1 MNLPKT
7 IRTQSDDSRAQK
19 HAVLPHNPKRHSA
32 SFRRVLVLVYG
43 TVVLFALLIT
53 GIYTVV
59 SPQIFASNKI
69 SDLIPK
75 GQIIAGYIEST
86 LRGEL
91 SSTYLV
97 PLIGRSTS
105 QWEAT
110 VWVVD
115 ANGDTLI
122 RTQQIE
128 GRRVGRLPA
137 KLSESMLPQVL
148 SGEVAT
154 HVGSM
159 EDLTVSDGASHRKSA
174 RSSGVMNGLSEGSA
188 KAPETDSTE
197 EVMNGNLVV
206 VAVPITFMDEVIGAV
221 FMAQSM
227 TEIMGGMQ
235 ALTNTLALSLLLVG
249 LLMLPVV
256 LFFASRMVRPI
267 TRMRTVALTMAGG
280 DLTARAEDG
289 SNDEYGELGR
299 ALNYL
304 SSELGSTISSL
315 QMERN
320 RLQSLINGLSEGII
334 AVDAKGATTLIN
346 PAVYGLLNLQST
358 DDNVRAAAPDVF
370 AMFDQALSS
379 AQAVKKTVWQGDVA
393 LHISVSPLLLQSGEV
408 TGCVGIVSDV
418 TSAERLEQ
426 TRRDYVA
433 NVSHE
438 LRTPL
443 TAMRALIEPLR
454 DGLVKTEEQR
464 QQIYDVVL
472 RETMRLS
479 RLVNDMLEL
488 SRLQSG
494 TASLSRSVF
503 APLPLFN
510 LIHETYSAYAE
521 DYQQTFVYDVPE
533 DLPSVWGNPDRTQQ
547 VLIVLLDNAFKYTP
561 EGGVVTLSACAEGD
575 VVRVR
580 VRDTGVGIPAA
591 DLPHVFDRFYKV
603 DKSHHSKGTGLGLV
617 IAYEIMK
624 HLGEE
629 MSVTSE
635 PGQGSCF
642 TFTLHIAQGSAERT
656 AELPKA
662 PA

>member
-1 MNLPKT
+1 MT
-7 IRTQSDDSRAQK
+7 AGR
-19 HAVLPHNPKRHSA
+19 PKRHSA

-43 TVVLFALLIT
+43 TVILFALLIT

-115 ANGDTLI
+115 ASGDTLI

-580 VRDTGVGIPAA
+580 IRDTGVGIPAA

-603 DKSHHSKGTGLGLV
+603 DKSHHSKGTGLGLA

-635 PGQGSCF
+635 PGRGSCF
-642 TFTLHIAQGSAERT
+642 TFTLHIAQGSTEKT

>member
-1 MNLPKT
+1 MT
-7 IRTQSDDSRAQK
+7 AGR
-19 HAVLPHNPKRHSA
+19 PKRHSA

-43 TVVLFALLIT
+43 TVILFALLIT

-115 ANGDTLI
+115 ASGDTLI

-304 SSELGSTISSL
+304 SSELGNTISSL

-603 DKSHHSKGTGLGLV
+603 DKSHHSKGTGLGLA

-642 TFTLHIAQGSAERT
+642 TFTLHIAQGSAEKT

>member
-1 MNLPKT
+1 MT
-7 IRTQSDDSRAQK
+7 AGR
-19 HAVLPHNPKRHSA
+19 PKRHSA

-43 TVVLFALLIT
+43 TVILFALLIT

-115 ANGDTLI
+115 ASGDTLI

-159 EDLTVSDGASHRKSA
+159 EDLTVSDGASQRKSA
-174 RSSGVMNGLSEGSA
+174 WSSSVMNGLSEGSA
-188 KAPETDSTE
+188 KTPETDSTE

-603 DKSHHSKGTGLGLV
+603 DKSHHSKGTGLGLA
-617 IAYEIMK
+617 IAYEITK

-635 PGQGSCF
+635 PGRGSCF
-642 TFTLHIAQGSAERT
+642 TFTLHIAQSSAEKT

>member
-1 MNLPKT
+1 MT
-7 IRTQSDDSRAQK
+7 AGR
-19 HAVLPHNPKRHSA
+19 PKRHSA

-43 TVVLFALLIT
+43 TVILFALLIT

-115 ANGDTLI
+115 ASGDTLI

-174 RSSGVMNGLSEGSA
+174 WSSSVMNGLSEGSA
-188 KAPETDSTE
+188 KTPETDSTE

-603 DKSHHSKGTGLGLV
+603 DKSHHSKGTGLGLA

-635 PGQGSCF
+635 PGRGSCF
-642 TFTLHIAQGSAERT
+642 TFTLHIAQGAAEKT

>member
-1 MNLPKT
+1 MT
-7 IRTQSDDSRAQK
+7 AGR
-19 HAVLPHNPKRHSA
+19 PKRHSA

-43 TVVLFALLIT
+43 TVILFALLIT

-69 SDLIPK
+69 TDLIPK

-115 ANGDTLI
+115 ASGDTLI

-174 RSSGVMNGLSEGSA
+174 RSSSVMNGLSEGSA
-188 KAPETDSTE
+188 KVPETDSTE

-603 DKSHHSKGTGLGLV
+603 DKSHHSKGTGLGLA

-642 TFTLHIAQGSAERT
+642 TFTLHIAQGSAEKT

>member
-1 MNLPKT
+1 MT
-7 IRTQSDDSRAQK
+7 AGR
-19 HAVLPHNPKRHSA
+19 PKRHSA

-43 TVVLFALLIT
+43 TVILFALLIT

-115 ANGDTLI
+115 ASGDTLI

-494 TASLSRSVF
+494 TASLSRSAF

-603 DKSHHSKGTGLGLV
+603 DKSHHSKGTGLGLA

-635 PGQGSCF
+635 PGRGSCF
-642 TFTLHIAQGSAERT
+642 TFTLHIAQGA

>member
-1 MNLPKT
+1 MT
-7 IRTQSDDSRAQK
+7 AGR
-19 HAVLPHNPKRHSA
+19 PKRHSA

-43 TVVLFALLIT
+43 TVILFALLIT

-115 ANGDTLI
+115 ASGDTLI

-188 KAPETDSTE
+188 KVPETDSTE

-503 APLPLFN
+503 APLPLFS

-603 DKSHHSKGTGLGLV
+603 DKSHHSKGTGLGLA

-642 TFTLHIAQGSAERT
+642 TFTLHIAQGTAEKT

>member
-1 MNLPKT
+1 MT
-7 IRTQSDDSRAQK
+7 AGR
-19 HAVLPHNPKRHSA
+19 PKRHSA

-43 TVVLFALLIT
+43 TVILFALLIT

-115 ANGDTLI
+115 ASGDTLI

-379 AQAVKKTVWQGDVA
+379 ARAVKKTVWQGDVA

-547 VLIVLLDNAFKYTP
+547 VLIALLDNAFKYTP

-603 DKSHHSKGTGLGLV
+603 DKSHHSKGTGLGLA

-642 TFTLHIAQGSAERT
+642 TFTLHIAQGSAEKT

>member
-1 MNLPKT
+1 MT
-7 IRTQSDDSRAQK
+7 AGR
-19 HAVLPHNPKRHSA
+19 PKRHSA

-43 TVVLFALLIT
+43 TVILFALLIT

-115 ANGDTLI
+115 ASGDTLI

-174 RSSGVMNGLSEGSA
+174 RSSSVMNGLSEGSA
-188 KAPETDSTE
+188 KTPETDSTE

-379 AQAVKKTVWQGDVA
+379 ARAVKKTVWQGDVA

-603 DKSHHSKGTGLGLV
+603 DKSHHSKGTGLGLA

-642 TFTLHIAQGSAERT
+642 TFTLHIAHGAAEKT

>member
-1 MNLPKT
+1 MT
-7 IRTQSDDSRAQK
+7 AGR
-19 HAVLPHNPKRHSA
+19 PKRHSA

-43 TVVLFALLIT
+43 TVILFALLIT

-115 ANGDTLI
+115 ASGDTLI

-159 EDLTVSDGASHRKSA
+159 EDLTVSDGTSQRKSA
-174 RSSGVMNGLSEGSA
+174 RSSSVMNGLSEGSA
-188 KAPETDSTE
+188 KTPETDSTE

-299 ALNYL
+299 ALNHL

-334 AVDAKGATTLIN
+334 AVDAEGATTLIN

-603 DKSHHSKGTGLGLV
+603 DKSHHSKGTGLGLA

-635 PGQGSCF
+635 PGRGSCF
-642 TFTLHIAQGSAERT
+642 TFTLHIAQGA

>member
-1 MNLPKT
+1 MT
-7 IRTQSDDSRAQK
+7 AGR
-19 HAVLPHNPKRHSA
+19 PKRHSA

-43 TVVLFALLIT
+43 TVILFALLIT

-115 ANGDTLI
+115 ASGDTLI

-174 RSSGVMNGLSEGSA
+174 RSSSVMNGLSEGSA

-379 AQAVKKTVWQGDVA
+379 ARAVKKTVWQGDVA

-603 DKSHHSKGTGLGLV
+603 DKSHHSKGTGLGLA

>member
-1 MNLPKT
+1 MT
-7 IRTQSDDSRAQK
+7 AGR
-19 HAVLPHNPKRHSA
+19 PKRHSA

-43 TVVLFALLIT
+43 TVILFALLIT

-115 ANGDTLI
+115 ASGDTLI

-174 RSSGVMNGLSEGSA
+174 RSSSVMNGLSEGSA

-320 RLQSLINGLSEGII
+320 RLQSLINSLSEGII

-603 DKSHHSKGTGLGLV
+603 DKSHHSKGTGLGLA

-642 TFTLHIAQGSAERT
+642 TFTLHIAQGAAEKT

>member
-1 MNLPKT
+1 MT
-7 IRTQSDDSRAQK
+7 AGR
-19 HAVLPHNPKRHSA
+19 PKRHSA

-43 TVVLFALLIT
+43 TVILFALLIT

-115 ANGDTLI
+115 ASGDTLI

-174 RSSGVMNGLSEGSA
+174 WSSSVMNGLSEGSA
-188 KAPETDSTE
+188 KVPETDSTE

-603 DKSHHSKGTGLGLV
+603 DKSHHSKGTGLGLA

>member
-1 MNLPKT
+1 MT
-7 IRTQSDDSRAQK
+7 AGR
-19 HAVLPHNPKRHSA
+19 PKRHSA

-43 TVVLFALLIT
+43 TVILFALLIT

-115 ANGDTLI
+115 ASGDTLI

-547 VLIVLLDNAFKYTP
+547 VLIALLDNAFKYTP

-603 DKSHHSKGTGLGLV
+603 DKSHHSKGTGLGLA

-635 PGQGSCF
+635 PGRGSCF
-642 TFTLHIAQGSAERT
+642 TFTLHIAQGSAEKT

>member
-1 MNLPKT
+1 MT
-7 IRTQSDDSRAQK
+7 AGR
-19 HAVLPHNPKRHSA
+19 PKRHSA

-43 TVVLFALLIT
+43 TVILFALLIT

-115 ANGDTLI
+115 ASGDTLI

-159 EDLTVSDGASHRKSA
+159 EDLTVSDGTSQRKSA
-174 RSSGVMNGLSEGSA
+174 RSSSVMNGLSEGSA
-188 KAPETDSTE
+188 KTPETDSTE

-299 ALNYL
+299 ALNHL

-334 AVDAKGATTLIN
+334 AVDAEGATTLIN

-379 AQAVKKTVWQGDVA
+379 AQAVRKTVWQGDVA

-591 DLPHVFDRFYKV
+591 DLSHVFDRFYKV
-603 DKSHHSKGTGLGLV
+603 DKSHHSKGTGLGLA

-635 PGQGSCF
+635 PGRGSCF
-642 TFTLHIAQGSAERT
+642 TFTLHIAQSA

>member
-1 MNLPKT
+1 MT
-7 IRTQSDDSRAQK
+7 AGR
-19 HAVLPHNPKRHSA
+19 PKRHSA

-43 TVVLFALLIT
+43 TVILFALLIT

-86 LRGEL
+86 VRGEL

-115 ANGDTLI
+115 ASGDTLI

-159 EDLTVSDGASHRKSA
+159 EDLTVSDGANHRKSA

-603 DKSHHSKGTGLGLV
+603 DKYHHSKGTGLGLA

-642 TFTLHIAQGSAERT
+642 TFTLHIAQGSAEKT

>member
-1 MNLPKT
+1 MT
-7 IRTQSDDSRAQK
+7 AGR
-19 HAVLPHNPKRHSA
+19 PKRHSA

-43 TVVLFALLIT
+43 TVILFALLIT

-115 ANGDTLI
+115 ASGDTLI

-159 EDLTVSDGASHRKSA
+159 EDLTVSDGTSQRKSA
-174 RSSGVMNGLSEGSA
+174 RSSSVMNGLSEGSA
-188 KAPETDSTE
+188 KTPETDSTE

-299 ALNYL
+299 ALNHL

-603 DKSHHSKGTGLGLV
+603 DKSHHSKGTGLGLA

-642 TFTLHIAQGSAERT
+642 TFTLHIAQGA

>member
-1 MNLPKT
+1 MT
-7 IRTQSDDSRAQK
+7 AGR
-19 HAVLPHNPKRHSA
+19 PKRHSA

-43 TVVLFALLIT
+43 TVILFALLIT

-91 SSTYLV
+91 SSTYLM

-115 ANGDTLI
+115 ASGDTLI

-188 KAPETDSTE
+188 KTPETDSTE

-603 DKSHHSKGTGLGLV
+603 DKSHHSKGTGLGLA

-635 PGQGSCF
+635 PGRGSCF
-642 TFTLHIAQGSAERT
+642 TFTLHIAQSA

>member
-1 MNLPKT
+1 MT
-7 IRTQSDDSRAQK
+7 AGR
-19 HAVLPHNPKRHSA
+19 PKRHSA

-43 TVVLFALLIT
+43 TVILFALLIT

-115 ANGDTLI
+115 ASGDTLI

-174 RSSGVMNGLSEGSA
+174 WSSSVMNGLSEGSA

-299 ALNYL
+299 ALNCL

-379 AQAVKKTVWQGDVA
+379 ARAVKKTVWQGDVA
-393 LHISVSPLLLQSGEV
+393 LHISVSPLLLQNGEV

-603 DKSHHSKGTGLGLV
+603 DKSHHSKGTGLGLA

-642 TFTLHIAQGSAERT
+642 TFTLHIAQGAAEKT

>member
-1 MNLPKT
+1 MT
-7 IRTQSDDSRAQK
+7 AGR
-19 HAVLPHNPKRHSA
+19 PKRHSA

-43 TVVLFALLIT
+43 TVILFALLIT

-115 ANGDTLI
+115 ASGDTLI

-174 RSSGVMNGLSEGSA
+174 WSSSVMNGLSEGSA

-603 DKSHHSKGTGLGLV
+603 DKSHHSKGTGLGLA

-635 PGQGSCF
+635 PGRGSCF
-642 TFTLHIAQGSAERT
+642 TFTLHIAQGAAERT

>member
-1 MNLPKT
+1 MT
-7 IRTQSDDSRAQK
+7 AGR
-19 HAVLPHNPKRHSA
+19 PKRHSA

-43 TVVLFALLIT
+43 TVILFALLIT

-115 ANGDTLI
+115 ASGDTLI

-159 EDLTVSDGASHRKSA
+159 EDLTVSDGANHRKSA
-174 RSSGVMNGLSEGSA
+174 WSSSVMNGLSEGSA

-379 AQAVKKTVWQGDVA
+379 ARAVKKTVWQGDVA

-603 DKSHHSKGTGLGLV
+603 DKSHHSKGTGLGLA

-642 TFTLHIAQGSAERT
+642 TFTLHIAQGAAEKT

>member
-1 MNLPKT
+1 MMK
-7 IRTQSDDSRAQK
+7 
-19 HAVLPHNPKRHSA
+19 HSA

-43 TVVLFALLIT
+43 TVVVFALLIT

-59 SPQIFASNKI
+59 SPQIFAGNKI
-69 SDLIPK
+69 DDLIPK

-91 SSTYLV
+91 SSAYLV

-115 ANGDTLI
+115 ENGDTLI
-122 RTQQIE
+122 RTQQID

-137 KLSESMLPQVL
+137 KLSSSMLPQVL

-154 HVGSM
+154 HIGSM
-159 EDLTVSDGASHRKSA
+159 EDLSTTSTSRNRKSGST
-174 RSSGVMNGLSEGSA
+174 SSAMSGLTSNNGKSA
-188 KAPETDSTE
+188 ETSDSTE
-197 EVMNGNLVV
+197 EEMNGKLVV
-206 VAVPITFMDEVIGAV
+206 VAVPITFMGDVIGAV

-227 TEIMGGMQ
+227 TEIMDGMQ
-235 ALTNTLALSLLLVG
+235 ALNNTLALSLLVVA
-249 LLMLPVV
+249 LLLLPVV
-256 LFFASRMVRPI
+256 LFFASRMAKPI
-267 TRMRTVALTMAGG
+267 ANMRAVALTMAGG
-280 DLTARAEDG
+280 DLTARADDR
-289 SNDEYGELGR
+289 SSDEYGELGR

-315 QMERN
+315 EMERN

-334 AVDAKGATTLIN
+334 AVDAQGAVTLMN
-346 PAVYGLLNLQST
+346 PAVYGLLSLSDRT
-358 DDNVRAAAPDVF
+358 ADVRAAAPDVF
-370 AMFDQALSS
+370 AMFSEALRSGNI
-379 AQAVKKTVWQGDVA
+379 VKKTIWQGDIA
-393 LHISVSPLLLQSGEV
+393 LHISVSPLCLPGEEI

-443 TAMRALIEPLR
+443 TAMRALMEPLR

-494 TASLSRSVF
+494 TASLQRSVF
-503 APLPLFN
+503 APLPLLN
-510 LIHETYSAYAE
+510 IIHETYSAYAE
-521 DYQQTFVYDVPE
+521 DYQQTFIYDVPE
-533 DLPSVWGNPDRTQQ
+533 SLPDVIGNPDRTQQ
-547 VLIVLLDNAFKYTP
+547 VLIALLDNAFKYTP
-561 EGGVVTLSACAEGD
+561 EGGTVTLSAAVEGD
-575 VVRVR
+575 VVRIC
-580 VRDTGVGIPAA
+580 VRDTGVGISKE

-603 DKSHHSKGTGLGLV
+603 DKSHHGKGTGLGLA

-635 PGQGSCF
+635 LNQGSCF
-642 TFTLHIAQGSAERT
+642 TFTLHIAKSSGFP
-656 AELPKA
+656 PKIA
-662 PA
+662 

>member
-1 MNLPKT
+1 MMK
-7 IRTQSDDSRAQK
+7 
-19 HAVLPHNPKRHSA
+19 HSA

-43 TVVLFALLIT
+43 TVVVFALLIT

-59 SPQIFASNKI
+59 SPQIFAGNKI
-69 SDLIPK
+69 DDLIPK

-91 SSTYLV
+91 SSAYLV

-115 ANGDTLI
+115 ENGDTLI
-122 RTQQIE
+122 RTQQID

-137 KLSESMLPQVL
+137 KLSSSMLPQVL

-154 HVGSM
+154 HIGSM
-159 EDLTVSDGASHRKSA
+159 EDLSTTSTSRYRKSGST
-174 RSSGVMNGLSEGSA
+174 SSAMSGLASDNGKSA
-188 KAPETDSTE
+188 ETSDSTE
-197 EVMNGNLVV
+197 EEMNGKLVV
-206 VAVPITFMDEVIGAV
+206 VAVPITFMGDVIGAV

-227 TEIMGGMQ
+227 TEIMDGMQ
-235 ALTNTLALSLLLVG
+235 ALNNTLALSLLVVA
-249 LLMLPVV
+249 LLLLPVV
-256 LFFASRMVRPI
+256 LFFASRMAKPI
-267 TRMRTVALTMAGG
+267 ANMRAVALTMAGG
-280 DLTARAEDG
+280 DLTARADDH
-289 SNDEYGELGR
+289 SSDEYGELGR

-315 QMERN
+315 EMERN

-334 AVDAKGATTLIN
+334 AVDAQGAVTLMN
-346 PAVYGLLNLQST
+346 PAVYGLLSLSDRT
-358 DDNVRAAAPDVF
+358 ADVRAAAPDVF
-370 AMFDQALSS
+370 AMFDEALRSGNV
-379 AQAVKKTVWQGDVA
+379 VKKTIWQGDIA
-393 LHISVSPLLLQSGEV
+393 LHISVSPLCLPGEEI

-443 TAMRALIEPLR
+443 TAMRALMEPLR

-494 TASLSRSVF
+494 TASLQRSVF
-503 APLPLFN
+503 APLPLLN
-510 LIHETYSAYAE
+510 IIHETYSAYAE
-521 DYQQTFVYDVPE
+521 DYQQTFIYDVPE
-533 DLPSVWGNPDRTQQ
+533 SLPDVTGNPDRTQQ
-547 VLIVLLDNAFKYTP
+547 VLIALLDNAFKYTP
-561 EGGVVTLSACAEGD
+561 EGGTVTLSAAVEGD
-575 VVRVR
+575 VVRIR
-580 VRDTGVGIPAA
+580 VRDTGVGISKE

-603 DKSHHSKGTGLGLV
+603 DKSHHGKGTGLGLA

-635 PGQGSCF
+635 LNQGSCF
-642 TFTLHIAQGSAERT
+642 TFTLHIAKSSGFP
-656 AELPKA
+656 PKIA
-662 PA
+662 

>member
-1 MNLPKT
+1 MT
-7 IRTQSDDSRAQK
+7 AGR
-19 HAVLPHNPKRHSA
+19 PKRHSA

-43 TVVLFALLIT
+43 TVILFALLIT

-115 ANGDTLI
+115 ASGDTLI

-280 DLTARAEDG
+280 DLTARAEDS

-603 DKSHHSKGTGLGLV
+603 DKSHHSKGTGLGLA

-642 TFTLHIAQGSAERT
+642 TFTLHIAQGSAEKT

>member
-1 MNLPKT
+1 MT
-7 IRTQSDDSRAQK
+7 AGR
-19 HAVLPHNPKRHSA
+19 PKRHSA

-43 TVVLFALLIT
+43 TVILFALLIT

-115 ANGDTLI
+115 ASGDTLI

-159 EDLTVSDGASHRKSA
+159 EDLTVSDGASQRKSA

-533 DLPSVWGNPDRTQQ
+533 NLPSVWGNPDRTQQ
-547 VLIVLLDNAFKYTP
+547 VLIALLDNAFKYTP

-603 DKSHHSKGTGLGLV
+603 DKSHHSKGTGLGLA

-642 TFTLHIAQGSAERT
+642 TFTLHIAQGTAEKT

>member
-1 MNLPKT
+1 MT
-7 IRTQSDDSRAQK
+7 AGR
-19 HAVLPHNPKRHSA
+19 PKRHSA

-43 TVVLFALLIT
+43 TVILFALLIT

-115 ANGDTLI
+115 ASGDTLI

-174 RSSGVMNGLSEGSA
+174 RSSSVMNGLSEGSP

-304 SSELGSTISSL
+304 SSELGNTISSL

-603 DKSHHSKGTGLGLV
+603 DKSHHSKGTGLGLA

-642 TFTLHIAQGSAERT
+642 TFTLHIAQGSAEKT

>member
-1 MNLPKT
+1 MT
-7 IRTQSDDSRAQK
+7 AGR
-19 HAVLPHNPKRHSA
+19 PKRHSA

-43 TVVLFALLIT
+43 TVILFALLIT

-115 ANGDTLI
+115 ASGDTLI

-154 HVGSM
+154 HGGSM

-174 RSSGVMNGLSEGSA
+174 RSSGVMNGLSEGSP

-206 VAVPITFMDEVIGAV
+206 VAVPITFMGEVIGAV

-256 LFFASRMVRPI
+256 QFFASRMVRPI

-379 AQAVKKTVWQGDVA
+379 ARAVKKTVWQGDVA

-603 DKSHHSKGTGLGLV
+603 DKSHHSKGTGLGLA

-642 TFTLHIAQGSAERT
+642 TFTLHIAQGSAEKT

>member
-1 MNLPKT
+1 MT
-7 IRTQSDDSRAQK
+7 AGR
-19 HAVLPHNPKRHSA
+19 PKRHSA

-43 TVVLFALLIT
+43 TVILFALLIT

-115 ANGDTLI
+115 ASGDTLI

-280 DLTARAEDG
+280 DLTTRAEDG

-603 DKSHHSKGTGLGLV
+603 DKSHHSKGTGLGLAF
-617 IAYEIMK
+617 AYEIMK

-642 TFTLHIAQGSAERT
+642 TFTLHIAQGSAEKT
-656 AELPKA
+656 AEPPKA

>member
-1 MNLPKT
+1 MT
-7 IRTQSDDSRAQK
+7 AGR
-19 HAVLPHNPKRHSA
+19 PKRHSA

-43 TVVLFALLIT
+43 TVILFALLIT

-115 ANGDTLI
+115 ASGDTLI

-137 KLSESMLPQVL
+137 KLSGSMLPQVL

-334 AVDAKGATTLIN
+334 AVDAKDATTLIN

-603 DKSHHSKGTGLGLV
+603 DKSHHSKGTGLGLA

-642 TFTLHIAQGSAERT
+642 TFTLHIAQGSAEKT

>member
-1 MNLPKT
+1 MT
-7 IRTQSDDSRAQK
+7 AGR
-19 HAVLPHNPKRHSA
+19 PKRHSA

-43 TVVLFALLIT
+43 TVILFALLIT

-115 ANGDTLI
+115 ASGDTLI

-174 RSSGVMNGLSEGSA
+174 RSSSVMNGLSEGSA
-188 KAPETDSTE
+188 KTPETDSTE

-603 DKSHHSKGTGLGLV
+603 DKSHHSKGTGLGLA

-642 TFTLHIAQGSAERT
+642 TFTLHIAQGAAEKT

>member
-1 MNLPKT
+1 MT
-7 IRTQSDDSRAQK
+7 AGR
-19 HAVLPHNPKRHSA
+19 PKRHSA

-43 TVVLFALLIT
+43 TVILFALLIT

-115 ANGDTLI
+115 ASGDTLI

-148 SGEVAT
+148 SGEIAT

-603 DKSHHSKGTGLGLV
+603 DKSHHSKGTGLGLA

-635 PGQGSCF
+635 PGRGSCF
-642 TFTLHIAQGSAERT
+642 TFTLHIAQGSAEKT

>member
-1 MNLPKT
+1 MT
-7 IRTQSDDSRAQK
+7 AGR
-19 HAVLPHNPKRHSA
+19 PKRHSA

-43 TVVLFALLIT
+43 TVILFALLIT

-115 ANGDTLI
+115 ASGDTLI

-174 RSSGVMNGLSEGSA
+174 RSSSVMNGLSEGSA

-603 DKSHHSKGTGLGLV
+603 DKSHHSKGTGLGLA

-642 TFTLHIAQGSAERT
+642 TFTLHIAQGTAEKT
-656 AELPKA
+656 TELPKA

>member
-1 MNLPKT
+1 MT
-7 IRTQSDDSRAQK
+7 AGR
-19 HAVLPHNPKRHSA
+19 PKRHSA

-43 TVVLFALLIT
+43 TVILFALLIT

-115 ANGDTLI
+115 ASGDTLI

-159 EDLTVSDGASHRKSA
+159 EDLTVSDGTSQRKSA
-174 RSSGVMNGLSEGSA
+174 RSSSVMNGLSEGSA
-188 KAPETDSTE
+188 KTPETDSTE

-299 ALNYL
+299 ALNHL

-603 DKSHHSKGTGLGLV
+603 DKSHHSKGTGLGLA

-635 PGQGSCF
+635 PGRGSCF
-642 TFTLHIAQGSAERT
+642 TFTLHIAQSA

>member
-1 MNLPKT
+1 MT
-7 IRTQSDDSRAQK
+7 AGR
-19 HAVLPHNPKRHSA
+19 PKRHSA

-43 TVVLFALLIT
+43 TVILFALLIT

-115 ANGDTLI
+115 ASGDTLI

-174 RSSGVMNGLSEGSA
+174 RSSSVMNGLSEGSA

-494 TASLSRSVF
+494 TASLSRSIF

-603 DKSHHSKGTGLGLV
+603 DKSHHSKGTGLGLA

-642 TFTLHIAQGSAERT
+642 TFTLHIAQGTAEKT

>member
-1 MNLPKT
+1 MT
-7 IRTQSDDSRAQK
+7 AGR
-19 HAVLPHNPKRHSA
+19 PKRHSA

-43 TVVLFALLIT
+43 TVILFALLIT

-115 ANGDTLI
+115 ASGDTLI

-137 KLSESMLPQVL
+137 KLSGSMLPQVL

-174 RSSGVMNGLSEGSA
+174 RSSSVMNGLSEGSA

-603 DKSHHSKGTGLGLV
+603 DKSHHSKGTGLGLA

-635 PGQGSCF
+635 PGRGSCF
-642 TFTLHIAQGSAERT
+642 TFTLHIAQGAAERT

>member
-1 MNLPKT
+1 MT
-7 IRTQSDDSRAQK
+7 AGR
-19 HAVLPHNPKRHSA
+19 PKRHSA

-43 TVVLFALLIT
+43 TVILFALLIT

-115 ANGDTLI
+115 ASGDTLI

-188 KAPETDSTE
+188 KASETDSTE

-454 DGLVKTEEQR
+454 DGLAKTEEQR

-603 DKSHHSKGTGLGLV
+603 DKSHHSKGTGLGLA

>member
-1 MNLPKT
+1 MT
-7 IRTQSDDSRAQK
+7 AGR
-19 HAVLPHNPKRHSA
+19 PKRHSA

-43 TVVLFALLIT
+43 TVILFALLIT

-115 ANGDTLI
+115 ASGDTLI

-580 VRDTGVGIPAA
+580 VCDTGVGIPAA

-603 DKSHHSKGTGLGLV
+603 DKSHHSKGTGLGLA

-642 TFTLHIAQGSAERT
+642 TFTLHIAQGSAEKT